1 MVELND
7 MDLAAVSGGGFID
20 FDPIFN
26 ISFGNITGGAGG
38 GSTAIGDPTVCRHVD
53 QRIAGKLSAVK
64 GRNDG
69 GRVESLE

>member
-38 GSTAIGDPTVCRHVD
+38 PGGGNGGGNVSGGGTGGNGNNGGNGGP
-53 QRIAGKLSAVK
+53 AV
-64 GRNDG
+64 
-69 GRVESLE
+69 VFPSFFPFL